1 MAGTWEAQI
10 APGRYNG
17 DMDVAIS
24 LPRCF
29 EFRPLRRGERGAV
42 SEVFSGL
49 GERSRRLRFG
59 GPKPSLPEPELRWLA
74 DVDGSR
80 HAAVVAVDCEG
91 AAVGIARFVRV
102 DGAPPS
108 AELAFAVVD
117 EWQGRGIGK
126 RLLAALVEHARRTGI
141 ERFVATVHAGNQA
154 SLRLL
159 RHAGP
164 VVSSTVRDGDYELVV
179 DLGPSHLEPAA

>member
-1 MAGTWEAQI
+1 
-10 APGRYNG
+10 
-17 DMDVAIS
+17 MDVTAP

-42 SEVFSGL
+42 REVFAGL

-59 GPKPSLPEPELRWLA
+59 GPKPSLPDPELRWLA
-74 DVDGSR
+74 DVDGTR
-80 HAAVVAVDCEG
+80 HAAVLAVDCEG
-91 AAVGIARFVRV
+91 AAVGIARFVRI

-108 AELAFAVVD
+108 AEIAFAVVD
-117 EWQGRGIGK
+117 EWQDRGVGT
-126 RLLAALVEHARRTGI
+126 RLLAALADHARRAGI

-164 VVSSTVRDGDYELVV
+164 VVSSAVRDGDYELVV
-179 DLGPSHLEPAA
+179 GLGRSRLEPAA